1 MVFPLL
7 WNTDHLT
14 VSVSIDFPLPTERDA
29 PFHDAAFDPSHNKW
43 NGFCHSIRDAPFE
56 GLLEMLHLRVYLTWV
71 LLLIFLNFMIM
82 QRLSAMYK

>member
-14 VSVSIDFPLPTERDA
+14 VSVSIDFPLPTKRDA

-56 GLLEMLHLRVYLTWV
+56 GLSNLGASFDISKFHDYAKVV
-71 LLLIFLNFMIM
+71 
-82 QRLSAMYK
+82 SHV